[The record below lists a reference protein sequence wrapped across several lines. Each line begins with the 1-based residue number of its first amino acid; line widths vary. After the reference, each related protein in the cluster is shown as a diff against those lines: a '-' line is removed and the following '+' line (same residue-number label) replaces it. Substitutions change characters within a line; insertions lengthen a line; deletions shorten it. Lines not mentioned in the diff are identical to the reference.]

1 LLEEKGLSYYY
12 ALPNRIFDY
21 IQANVPVLATRFPEI
36 TNIVET
42 YNTGLLID
50 HYEPDYLANTINN
63 LLEFPLNTDHFS
75 TIAKEL
81 CWENEEKILLD
92 IIMN

>member
-36 TNIVET
+36 TNIVEK
-42 YNTGLLID
+42 YKTGTLID
-50 HYEPDYLANTINN
+50 HYEPDFLASIINN
-63 LLEFPLNTDHFS
+63 MLEFPINTDHFS
-75 TIAKEL
+75 TIAQNL
-81 CWENEEKILLD
+81 CWENEEKILLN
-92 IIMN
+92 IINN